1 MSDKKLNLAV
11 LISGGGRTL
20 QNILAKIDDGTLNAR
35 VNTVISSN
43 KNSYGLKLAEKE
55 NIPAVYIPHGKY
67 APGAAEA
74 VYDNIQKFKTDLILL
89 AGFMH
94 VFTVRPGWENR
105 VMNIHPSLIP
115 SFCGKGYYGEKVH
128 KAVLEYGAK
137 VSGCTV
143 HFVDS
148 EYDRGPIILQSA
160 VAVKEN
166 DTPETLAARVFKAE
180 CKLYPEAIKLFAGK
194 RLTINGRRVMVDKR
208 NEG

>member
-20 QNILAKIDDGTLNAR
+20 QNILAKIHDGTLNAQ
-35 VNTVISSN
+35 VSIVISSN
-43 KNSYGLKLAEKE
+43 KDSYGLKLAVKE
-55 NIPAVYIPHGKY
+55 NIPAVYIEHGKD
-67 APGAAEA
+67 AAAEA
-74 VYDNIQKFKTDLILL
+74 EALYDNIQQFKTDLILL
-89 AGFMH
+89 AGFIY

-128 KAVLEYGAK
+128 KAVLDYGAK

-166 DTPETLAARVFKAE
+166 DTPDTLAARVFKAE
-180 CKLYPEAIKLFAGK
+180 CELYPEAIKLFAEK
-194 RLTINGRRVMVDKR
+194 KLTINGRRVMVDKR